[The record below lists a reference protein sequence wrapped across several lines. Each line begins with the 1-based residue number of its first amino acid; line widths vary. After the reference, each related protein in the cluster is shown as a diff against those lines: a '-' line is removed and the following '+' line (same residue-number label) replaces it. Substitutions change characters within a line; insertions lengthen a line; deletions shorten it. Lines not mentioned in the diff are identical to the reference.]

1 MLQDMRKSAQGTV
14 AKIVVGFIIVIF
26 ALFGVESIVGS
37 IGGEPEVASVNGEG
51 ITESSFTRALEGKR
65 RQILSQMGERVDP
78 DLIDEGLLRS
88 SVLEGMIQEEILKQD
103 ADDKGLFVSVDAV
116 DSYIRGIEQFKV
128 DGVFDGERLQ
138 VILRNAGLT
147 LNSYRESLR
156 SQFVLNQ
163 SRSAL
168 IASAFVLKDERNEII
183 ELDRQARSFGVAT
196 VLQAD
201 YLDAITVSD
210 DEINAYY
217 QENKASYKK
226 PKNVDVSF
234 IEIQRSD
241 LSKEIEVS
249 DEELLK
255 LYESDKAEFEGDEE
269 RQAAHILIKI
279 DDNTQ
284 EEQALEKITAIEA
297 RLKAGE
303 EFSVL
308 AAELS
313 EDEGSAKEGGD
324 LGRSGRGVYVSD
336 FEAALFSLKEGET
349 TAPVKTEFGYHLIKL
364 LSVQQAEIPSYEE
377 MSGVLSKRLRD
388 QRVAQ
393 LYAEKT
399 ESLADISYAASD
411 LSEPADEL
419 GLDVKQLAGVSEQS
433 THKVFSNI
441 KVQRMLFSD
450 ELVKDQN
457 NSEIIEI
464 DDGYSVVFRVNTLH
478 KESVLALED
487 VKLQVER
494 VLKVQKTAEFA
505 ESVGGAF
512 VARVKSGEE
521 AKAVSA
527 DMGLNWQEHVDV
539 KRDAINVGR
548 ELVTKVFTL
557 AKSETGS
564 ENVVGFNTSGGDYS
578 VVILHGVKEGDPKE
592 TSSIEVQSI
601 SSMLGDSLGAG
612 DYRNYQ
618 DVMVRKAQIERI

>member
-1 MLQDMRKSAQGTV
+1 MLQNMRKSAQGTV

-26 ALFGVESIVGS
+26 ALFGAESIVGS
-37 IGGEPEVASVNGEG
+37 LGGEPEVASVNGEG
-51 ITESSFTRALEGKR
+51 ITESNYTRALEGKR

-78 DLIDEGLLRS
+78 DQIDESLLRS

-103 ADDKGLFVSVDAV
+103 ADDKGLYVSIDAV

-138 VILRNAGLT
+138 MILRNAGLT
-147 LNSYRESLR
+147 LNGYRESLR

-168 IASAFVLKDERNEII
+168 IASAFVLKGERNEII
-183 ELDRQARSFGVAT
+183 ELDRQARSFGVTT
-196 VLQAD
+196 VLHAE

-210 DEINAYY
+210 DEIDAYY
-217 QENKASYKK
+217 QAHKASYKK

-234 IEIQRSD
+234 VEIQRSD
-241 LSKEIEVS
+241 LSKAIEVS
-249 DEELLK
+249 DEDLRK
-255 LYESDKAEFEGDEE
+255 LYASEKAEFEGDEE

-279 DDNTQ
+279 DDNVQ
-284 EEQALEKITAIEA
+284 ESQALEKITAIET

-308 AAELS
+308 AAALS

-336 FEAALFSLKEGET
+336 FEAALFNLKEGEM

-364 LSVQQAEIPSYEE
+364 LAVEQTEIPIFEE
-377 MSGVLSKRLRD
+377 MSGALSKRLRA

-433 THKVFSNI
+433 AHKVFSNI
-441 KVQRMLFSD
+441 KVQRILFSD
-450 ELVKDQN
+450 ELVKDHN
-457 NSEIIEI
+457 NSEMIEI

-478 KESVLALED
+478 KESILALED

-494 VLKVQKTAEFA
+494 VLTAKKTTEFA
-505 ESVGGAF
+505 ESVGRAF

-521 AKAVSA
+521 PKAVSA
-527 DMGLNWQEHVDV
+527 DMGLNWQVHVDV
-539 KRDAINVGR
+539 KRDAISLGR

-557 AKSETGS
+557 EKSETSS
-564 ENVVGFNTSGGDYS
+564 ENVVGFNTSGGNYS
-578 VVILHGVKEGDPKE
+578 LVILHDVKQGDPKE
-592 TSSIEVQSI
+592 TSLIEVQSI
-601 SSMLGDSLGAG
+601 SNMLGDSLGAG

-618 DVMVRKAQIERI
+618 DVMVRKAQVERI

>member
-37 IGGEPEVASVNGEG
+37 LGGEPEVASVNGEG
-51 ITESSFTRALEGKR
+51 ITESNFTRALEGKR

-103 ADDKGLFVSVDAV
+103 ADDKGLFVSSDAV
-116 DSYIRGIEQFKV
+116 DSYIRGVEQFKV
-128 DGVFDGERLQ
+128 DGAFDGERLQ
-138 VILRNAGLT
+138 MILRNAGLT

-156 SQFVLNQ
+156 SQFVLSQ

-168 IASAFVLKDERNEII
+168 IASAFVLEGERDEII
-183 ELDRQARSFGVAT
+183 ELDRQARSFGVTT
-196 VLQAD
+196 VPQAD
-201 YLDAITVSD
+201 YLDAITVSG
-210 DEINAYY
+210 DEIDTYY
-217 QENKASYKK
+217 QNNKASYKK

-234 IEIQRSD
+234 VEIKREELSKSIEIN
-241 LSKEIEVS
+241 
-249 DEELLK
+249 DEDLLK
-255 LYESDKAEFEGDEE
+255 LYESEKVEFEGDEE

-279 DDNTQ
+279 DENT
-284 EEQALEKITAIEA
+284 EDEQALEKINAIEV

-324 LGRSGRGVYVSD
+324 LGRSARGVYVSD
-336 FEAALFSLKEGET
+336 FEDALFDLKEGET

-364 LSVQQAEIPSYEE
+364 LAVEQAEIPSFEE
-377 MSGVLSKRLRD
+377 MRESLSNRLRD
-388 QRVAQ
+388 QQVAK

-399 ESLADISYAASD
+399 ELLADLSYAAAD

-419 GLDVKQLAGVSEQS
+419 GVEIKQLAGVSVQS
-433 THKVFSNI
+433 SHEVFSNV
-441 KVQRMLFSD
+441 KVQRVLFSD
-450 ELVKDQN
+450 DLVKDQN

-478 KESVLALED
+478 EESVLSIED
-487 VKLQVER
+487 VSARVES
-494 VLKVQKTAEFA
+494 VLKAKKAAEFA

-512 VARVKSGEE
+512 IARVKGGEE
-521 AKAVSA
+521 PKDVSQ

-539 KRDAINVGR
+539 KRDSIKLAR
-548 ELVTKVFTL
+548 ELVAKVFTL
-557 AKSETGS
+557 SKSDS
-564 ENVVGFNTSGGDYS
+564 NKENIVGYNALGGNYS
-578 VVILHGVKEGDPKE
+578 VVILRDIKVGNPKE

-601 SSMLGDSLGAG
+601 SNMLGDSLGAG

-618 DVMVRKAQIERI
+618 DVMVRKAQVERI

>member
-14 AKIVVGFIIVIF
+14 AKIVVGFIIVVF
-26 ALFGVESIVGS
+26 SLFGVESIVGS
-37 IGGEPEVASVNGEG
+37 LGGEPEVASVNGEG
-51 ITESSFTRALEGKR
+51 ITESNFTRALEGKR

-78 DLIDEGLLRS
+78 GLIDEGLLRS
-88 SVLEGMIQEEILKQD
+88 SVLEGLIQEEILKQD
-103 ADDKGLFVSVDAV
+103 ADDKGLYVSIDAV
-116 DSYIRGIEQFKV
+116 DSYIRSIEQFKV
-128 DGVFDGERLQ
+128 SGVFDGERLQ
-138 VILRNAGLT
+138 MILRNAGLT
-147 LNSYRESLR
+147 LNGYRESLR
-156 SQFVLNQ
+156 SQFVLDQ

-183 ELDRQARSFGVAT
+183 GLDRQSRSFGVTT

-201 YLDAITVSD
+201 YLDAITVTN
-210 DEINAYY
+210 DEIDAYY

-234 IEIQRSD
+234 VEIQRSD

-249 DEELLK
+249 DEELRK
-255 LYESDKAEFEGDEE
+255 LYESEKAEFEGDEE

-279 DDNTQ
+279 DDNVQ
-284 EEQALEKITAIEA
+284 ELQALEKITSIET

-308 AAELS
+308 AVELS

-336 FEAALFSLKEGET
+336 FETALFNLKEGEV

-364 LSVQQAEIPSYEE
+364 LAVEQTIIPSFEE
-377 MSGVLSKRLRD
+377 MSGELSNRLRD

-433 THKVFSNI
+433 THKIFSNI
-441 KVQRMLFSD
+441 KVQRVLFSD
-450 ELVKDQN
+450 ELVKDSN

-464 DDGYSVVFRVNTLH
+464 DEGYSVVFRVNELH

-487 VKLQVER
+487 VKVQVER
-494 VLKVQKTAEFA
+494 VLKANKTAEFA

-512 VARVKSGEE
+512 VARVKAGEE
-521 AKAVSA
+521 PKAVSA
-527 DMGLNWQEHVDV
+527 DMGLNWEVHVDV
-539 KRDAINVGR
+539 NRDAINVARG
-548 ELVTKVFTL
+548 LVTKVFTL
-557 AKSETGS
+557 EKSEVSS
-564 ENVVGFNTSGGDYS
+564 ENVVGFSTSEGNYS
-578 VVILHGVKEGDPKE
+578 VVILRDVKEGNPKE
-592 TSSIEVQSI
+592 TSLIEVQSI
-601 SSMLGDSLGAG
+601 SNMLGDSLGAG

-618 DVMVRKAQIERI
+618 DVMVRKAEVERI